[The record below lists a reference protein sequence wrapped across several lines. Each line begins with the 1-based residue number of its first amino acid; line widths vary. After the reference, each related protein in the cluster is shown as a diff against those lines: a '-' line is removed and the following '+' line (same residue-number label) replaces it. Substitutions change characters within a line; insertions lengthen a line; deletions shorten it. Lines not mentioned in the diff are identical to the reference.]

1 MLFNYPDLNRNTV
14 VSISLWKLARG
25 AMVKN
30 LPSAKLKV
38 LIAILKRGPVSL
50 YPNFIMKSTP
60 IQIEW
65 EVSTGVIYRTIYN

>member
-1 MLFNYPDLNRNTV
+1 
-14 VSISLWKLARG
+14 
-25 AMVKN
+25 MVKN